1 MDAGSLPASGVHP
14 NGWKMDQPYTVEKTH
29 GGDHQ
34 LRKYLLSAGF
44 VLLAGL
50 IAWLAVA
57 RLSWSARQER
67 QQIAR
72 AVFEDQTG
80 VRVLRVVLTAGGGM
94 VDLQY
99 LVLDPDRALALHDT
113 ESPPTL
119 VDQKR
124 GTALS
129 TSFHSHT
136 ARELKTA
143 VTYHLLILN
152 AGGVLERGKRV
163 TLKVG
168 EAVLEDLI
176 IE

>member
-1 MDAGSLPASGVHP
+1 
-14 NGWKMDQPYTVEKTH
+14 MDQPYSP
-29 GGDHQ
+29 GI
-34 LRKYLLSAGF
+34 LRGWNLRLGKYLLAAGF

-50 IAWLAVA
+50 VGWLTVS
-57 RLSWSARQER
+57 RLALSARQER
-67 QQIAR
+67 QQNAR

-99 LVLDPDRALALHDT
+99 QVLDPDRALTLHDAD
-113 ESPPTL
+113 SPPIL
-119 VDQKR
+119 VDQR
-124 GTALS
+124 SGISLS
-129 TSFHSHT
+129 NSFHSHN
-136 ARELKTA
+136 ARELKA
-143 VTYHLLILN
+143 ALTYHLLIMN
-152 AGGVLERGKRV
+152 SGGILERGKRV